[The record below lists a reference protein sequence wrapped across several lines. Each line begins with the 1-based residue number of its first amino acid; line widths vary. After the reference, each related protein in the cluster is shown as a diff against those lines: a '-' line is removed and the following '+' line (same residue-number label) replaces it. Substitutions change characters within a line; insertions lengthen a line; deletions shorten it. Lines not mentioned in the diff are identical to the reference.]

1 MTAVTKYIYFFFLS
15 FMVAEIDSYELGV
28 TFDAQPPKVFIY
40 SISKISFR
48 IRNIAMFSYN
58 ATPHDSKI

>member
-1 MTAVTKYIYFFFLS
+1 
-15 FMVAEIDSYELGV
+15 MVAEIDSYELGV